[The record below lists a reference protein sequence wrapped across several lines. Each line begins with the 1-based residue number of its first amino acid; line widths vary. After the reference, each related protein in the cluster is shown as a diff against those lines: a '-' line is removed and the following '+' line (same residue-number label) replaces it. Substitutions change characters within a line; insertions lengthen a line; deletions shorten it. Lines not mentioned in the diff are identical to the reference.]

1 MRLLAAVLALLL
13 AGCAPVTEFSDEA
26 TEAPLPDYTDAA
38 GEVYRVDPT
47 RSLLLVRTGRSGPA
61 KRAGHDHAIASESLL
76 GFIELHDDPDRSR
89 ADIVFAVRE
98 LVVDKPEYRKRLGL
112 DTEPS
117 DADIAGTYT
126 NMLKVLVPEE
136 HAWISLSVR
145 PAEPGKVSVSAT
157 VSGTTAE
164 YLVPA
169 IVERNNGQVTVSAQ
183 LSVSHSDFGLQPFT
197 ALGGLLGVADEL
209 DVIIELTAVPR

>member
-1 MRLLAAVLALLL
+1 MRPFAAVLLLL
-13 AGCAPVTEFSDEA
+13 VAGCAPVTEFSSEV
-26 TEAPLPDYTDAA
+26 TEAPLPDYSDAV
-38 GEVYRVDPT
+38 GDVFRVDPS

-76 GFIELHDDPDRSR
+76 GFIELNEDPDRSR
-89 ADIVFAVRE
+89 ADIAFAVRE
-98 LVVDKPEYRKRLGL
+98 LVVDKPEYRQRLGL

-126 NMLKVLVPEE
+126 NMLKVLTPEE
-136 HAWISLSVR
+136 HAWITLAVR
-145 PAEPGKVSVSAT
+145 PAEPGTVSVSAT

-169 IVERNNGQVTVSAQ
+169 RVNRNDDLVTVSAQ
-183 LSVSHSDFGLQPFT
+183 LSVTHSDFGLTPFT

-209 DVIIELTAVPR
+209 DVIVELTAVRR